1 VKPITSWSSN
11 KERRPRAVV
20 CPADRPGA
28 VEKGHGMSDS
38 SRRNFLA
45 MAGAGAAVGV
55 TAVALPAGA
64 SAAEDVSLPGDAE
77 GVLVA
82 YVRDVKAGELALMID
97 GDERIVTDKQL
108 VARLARAY
116 AKAARA

>member
-1 VKPITSWSSN
+1 
-11 KERRPRAVV
+11 
-20 CPADRPGA
+20 
-28 VEKGHGMSDS
+28 MSDA

-45 MAGAGAAVGV
+45 LAGAGAAAGV

-64 SAAEDVSLPGDAE
+64 AAAEDLSLPRDAD
-77 GVLVA
+77 GALVA
-82 YVRDVKAGELALMID
+82 YIRDVKKGELALMID